1 MRGRIVLFIVLAVAA
16 ALAAAYLGVSSGAP
30 NAADKPPAAAT
41 PSSPAG
47 SAPGR
52 TPGPGPTRSP
62 TGPSRQM
69 PTAAPPTPVPSKA
82 PTPKASANP
91 GGTATQSAT
100 STGPVRF
107 GKVTVT
113 PSGDTASLDVAP
125 SDHRAL
131 TANFSDREV
140 QVAQGSTEP
149 VTRSFAMTLP
159 LTGGAKGETLRVGVR
174 GFAVAEEGAY
184 AQLTLKL
191 NGLSSVRYYSSGW
204 EDGFDEVLEAPATPA
219 TTYRL
224 EGVLEV
230 HQKPGSGGAAYLNVS
245 SVDASIER

>member
-1 MRGRIVLFIVLAVAA
+1 
-16 ALAAAYLGVSSGAP
+16 
-30 NAADKPPAAAT
+30 
-41 PSSPAG
+41 
-47 SAPGR
+47 
-52 TPGPGPTRSP
+52 
-62 TGPSRQM
+62 
-69 PTAAPPTPVPSKA
+69 
-82 PTPKASANP
+82 
-91 GGTATQSAT
+91 
-100 STGPVRF
+100 VRF

-113 PSGDTASLDVAP
+113 PSGDTASLDVAS

-140 QVAQGSTEP
+140 EVAPGSTQP

-159 LTGGAKGETLRVGVR
+159 LTDGAKGETLRVYVQ
-174 GFAVAEEGAY
+174 GFAHVEEGAY

-191 NGLSSVRYYSSGW
+191 NGLSSVRYYHNGW
-204 EDGFDEVLEAPATPA
+204 DHDFDEVLEAPATPA

-230 HQKPGSGGAAYLNVS
+230 HQKPGTEGAAYFNVS